1 MQYSNRKMGLL
12 NCNLPQILSYKL
24 NAKSVICKDDSDKMA
39 ESEIEAVILNR
50 YLYTYRCT
58 FTFDNPYY

>member
-39 ESEIEAVILNR
+39 ESEIEAMILNTYI
-50 YLYTYRCT
+50 YL
-58 FTFDNPYY
+58 